1 MYPTYYALRRV
12 NPYRGVVH
20 YVDIGEAS
28 AHTFDGVTWHLRA
41 DDGYGW
47 VRPVGVWEEGV
58 GLKLGQPAGLGDI
71 IAALETRPALPF
83 PIFDTHELW
92 LLDQASGLPLALL
105 ATQRGGIK
113 PADQVDSEWYPFA
126 LSYTGFHSPTLAQ
139 RDAITRHASDAHR
152 DFLARMVNH
161 AARPHAMAQWF
172 QRGQDGAGQG
182 MMSQRLPHEW
192 RSRVV
197 RAEDF
202 PELLVREQWENR
214 WNSRLEQSVISDYH
228 RCLAPLLLLWPR
240 LSQATRARLE
250 LEACE
255 KPQWLARVHRL
266 LPAMVNPALIQAG
279 LVAAKLEQAQ
289 AGGQDD
295 FTKLG

>member
-1 MYPTYYALRRV
+1 M
-12 NPYRGVVH
+12 
-20 YVDIGEAS
+20 
-28 AHTFDGVTWHLRA
+28 
-41 DDGYGW
+41 
-47 VRPVGVWEEGV
+47 
-58 GLKLGQPAGLGDI
+58 
-71 IAALETRPALPF
+71 
-83 PIFDTHELW
+83 
-92 LLDQASGLPLALL
+92 
-105 ATQRGGIK
+105 
-113 PADQVDSEWYPFA
+113 
-126 LSYTGFHSPTLAQ
+126 TG
-139 RDAITRHASDAHR
+139 
-152 DFLARMVNH
+152 
-161 AARPHAMAQWF
+161 
-172 QRGQDGAGQG
+172 
-182 MMSQRLPHEW
+182 QRLPYEW
-192 RSRVV
+192 RTREV